1 MTYFSWGLLTFAG
14 LLITPAALA
23 QPTSLLPDSLA
34 SAPDTLQTWTLRE
47 MGDSLVRISQLT
59 PAKQAYDEALTIAL
73 AHNRPADIGRS
84 YRGVGYWYMQVNDYQ
99 QAISHYQK
107 ALGFVKQAGVPYQV
121 ARTLN
126 FIGSAYIKMNDL
138 KMGRAYM
145 EQAFVAARQAH
156 KPDLEIELT
165 SEMAVLEGKS
175 NRHDR
180 ALILNQK
187 IADYYKQ
194 QKDTS
199 TYYGS
204 LFNLAIT
211 HKNLKNYAR
220 AETIFRDIL
229 AYSKRTGDVFYEN
242 YVYANM
248 PNALIPLGKLDEA
261 EVQSKQ
267 LITRSETSGAE
278 KFYFQEEAYDML
290 SRIEKQRGNYKQ
302 ALTYYQKH
310 TALHDS
316 VFNATRNRQLAE
328 TEARFQTQEKEAQIR
343 VLDTLNAQKTR
354 QVWAGVGGML
364 LLSILLGTL
373 FILYQRIGRNR
384 AQIQQQADQLTIL
397 MRELH
402 HRVKNN
408 LAIVSSLLRLQSSR
422 MDDEKAI
429 AAVRVGQQRV
439 EAMAL
444 IHQRLYQ
451 TDNVSSVNM
460 REFLTDLSES
470 LMRAY
475 GYAPDDFDLQLDIE
489 QSELDVDVAMPLG
502 LIVNELITNAFK
514 YAYTNVERPL
524 LRIGLQQQT
533 TRTPGLTLEVQDNGP
548 GLDTAAWQKVG
559 ERTSFGRRLIQSLT
573 DQLDGEMAVIR
584 QNGTL
589 FRLHIPQTKL
599 RAAA

>member
-1 MTYFSWGLLTFAG
+1 MTYLSWGLLAFTG
-14 LLITPAALA
+14 LIATPAAMA
-23 QPTSLLPDSLA
+23 QHSSLLPDSLA
-34 SAPDTLQTWTLRE
+34 DAPDTLQTWTLRE

-59 PAKQAYDEALTIAL
+59 PAKLAYDEALAIAL
-73 AHNRPADIGRS
+73 SHNHPADIGRS
-84 YRGVGYWYMQVNDYQ
+84 YRGVGYWYMQINDYQ

-126 FIGSAYIKMNDL
+126 FIGSAYIKLNDL

-175 NRHDR
+175 NRHDQ
-180 ALILNQK
+180 ALLLNQK

-194 QKDTS
+194 QKDTN

-220 AETIFRDIL
+220 AEAIFRDIL

-261 EVQSKQ
+261 EAQSKQ
-267 LITRSETSGAE
+267 LIARSETTGAE
-278 KFYFQEEAYDML
+278 KFYFQEEAYAML
-290 SRIEKQRGNYKQ
+290 SRVEQQRGNYKQ
-302 ALTYYQKH
+302 ALTYYQKRA
-310 TALHDS
+310 ALHDS
-316 VFNATRNRQLAE
+316 LFNATRNRQLAE

-354 QVWAGVGGML
+354 QVWAGAGVIL

-373 FILYQRIGRNR
+373 FVLYQRIGRNR
-384 AQIQQQADQLTIL
+384 AQIQQQANQLTIL

-408 LAIVSSLLRLQSSR
+408 LAIVSSLLRLQSNQ
-422 MDDEKAI
+422 MDDEKAV

-439 EAMAL
+439 EAMSL

-475 GYAPDDFDLQLDIE
+475 GYASEDFDLQLDIE
-489 QSELDVDVAMPLG
+489 QNELDVDVAMPLG

-514 YAYTNVERPL
+514 YAYAQVERPL
-524 LRIGLQQQT
+524 LRIGLKQQT
-533 TRTPGLTLEVQDNGP
+533 TSTPGLTLEVQDNGP
-548 GLDTAAWQKVG
+548 GLDTAVWQKTG
-559 ERTSFGRRLIQSLT
+559 ERTSFGRRLVQSLT
-573 DQLDGEMAVIR
+573 EQLDGELSVIQ